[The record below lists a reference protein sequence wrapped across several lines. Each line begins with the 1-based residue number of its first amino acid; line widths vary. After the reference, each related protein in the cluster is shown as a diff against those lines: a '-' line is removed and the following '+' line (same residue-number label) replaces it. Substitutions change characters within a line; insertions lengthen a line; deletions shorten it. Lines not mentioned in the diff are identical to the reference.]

1 MKTLAIVGASGHGK
15 VIGDTAELVGWERC
29 VFFDDAYPNCS
40 RNEQWPVLGTFGD
53 LVARLAEFDGVFV
66 AIGHNAIRRGK
77 LQELLQAGAN
87 VVSLVHPNACVS
99 RYAQLGSGS
108 AVLPGAVINAYA
120 RTGMGAILNT
130 QSSVDHDC
138 ILGDGVHIS
147 PAAHLGGNV
156 SVGDGS
162 WVGIGASVRQGTRIG
177 CNVVVG
183 AGAAVVQNLPDDV
196 TATGVPAS
204 FSAADRP

>member
-1 MKTLAIVGASGHGK
+1 MKTLAIFGASGHGK
-15 VIGDTAELVGWERC
+15 VIGDTAELLGWERC
-29 VFFDDAYPNCS
+29 VFFDDAYPTCS
-40 RNEQWPVLGTFGD
+40 RNEQWPVLGTFSD
-53 LVARLAEFDGVFV
+53 LVTRLTEFDGVFV
-66 AIGHNAIRRGK
+66 AIGNNAIRRAK
-77 LQELLQAGAN
+77 LHELLQEGAN
-87 VVSLVHPNACVS
+87 VISLVHPNACVS
-99 RYAQLGSGS
+99 RYAQLGPGS

-120 RTGMGAILNT
+120 RTGLGAILNT

-138 ILGDGVHIS
+138 VLGAGVHIS

-177 CNVVVG
+177 SNVVIG

-204 FSAADRP
+204 FSAANRL